1 MGTKKEM
8 FERYNMTDHG
18 DKPNLFEYDPKNN
31 IVDVFIYKDTRCPYP
46 FTITN
51 TRDENDIW
59 FHQGFFIDDFIREL
73 DVFLR
78 KNDLPYY
85 LIKK

>member
-8 FERYNMTDHG
+8 FERYNMTNHG
-18 DKPNLFEYDPKNN
+18 DRPNLFEYDPKND
-31 IVDVFIYKDTRCPYP
+31 IVDVFVYKNARCPYP

-59 FHQGFFIDDFIREL
+59 FLQGFFIDDFIREL

>member
-8 FERYNMTDHG
+8 YERYNMTDHG
-18 DKPNLFEYDPKNN
+18 DRPNLFEYDPKND
-31 IVDVFIYKDTRCPYP
+31 IVDVFVYKDTRCPYP

-51 TRDENDIW
+51 TRDENDKW
-59 FHQGFFIDDFIREL
+59 FHQGFFKDDFIRAL

-78 KNDLPYY
+78 KNHLPYH
-85 LIKK
+85 IVEE

>member
-18 DKPNLFEYDPKNN
+18 DKSNLFEYDQKNN

-51 TRDENDIW
+51 TRDENHIW
-59 FHQGFFIDDFIREL
+59 FHQGFFMDDFIREL
-73 DVFLR
+73 GVFLR

-85 LIKK
+85 IVEE

>member
-1 MGTKKEM
+1 MPSRKEM
-8 FERYNMTDHG
+8 FEMYNMTDHG
-18 DKPNLFEYDPKNN
+18 DKPSLFEFDPKNN
-31 IVDVFIYKDTRCPYP
+31 IVDVFVYKYTRCPYP

-73 DVFLR
+73 NVFLR
-78 KNDLPYY
+78 KNDLPYH
-85 LIKK
+85 IVEE

>member
-18 DKPNLFEYDPKNN
+18 DKPNLFEYDPKND
-31 IVDVFIYKDTRCPYP
+31 IVDVFVYKDTRCPYP
-46 FTITN
+46 FTIIN
-51 TRDENDIW
+51 TRDENDKW
-59 FHQGFFIDDFIREL
+59 FHQGFSIDDFIREL

-85 LIKK
+85 IVEE